1 MSNLLEKSVRFQED
15 YNRYQSIISK
25 MPDGNL
31 KQEVNQLLNNL
42 VSEIK
47 KLDHRHMEMI
57 NSRHMAS
64 VGTEIKQDITTIRKQ
79 LELKIKDWQNI

>member
-57 NSRHMAS
+57 NSRQMAS

>member
-15 YNRYQSIISK
+15 YNRYQSVISK

-57 NSRHMAS
+57 NSKQMAS

-79 LELKIKDWQNI
+79 LELKIKDWQNH

>member
-15 YNRYQSIISK
+15 YNRYLSVISK

-57 NSRHMAS
+57 YSKQMAL
-64 VGTEIKQDITTIRKQ
+64 VGGEIKQDIITIRKQ
-79 LELKIKDWQNI
+79 LENKIKDWQNN

>member
-15 YNRYQSIISK
+15 YNRYQSVISK

-57 NSRHMAS
+57 NSKQMAS
-64 VGTEIKQDITTIRKQ
+64 VGTEIRQDITIIRKQ
-79 LELKIKDWQNI
+79 LELKIKDWQNH

>member
-1 MSNLLEKSVRFQED
+1 MSNLLEKSVRFQQD

-57 NSRHMAS
+57 NSRQMAS

>member
-15 YNRYQSIISK
+15 YNRYQSVISK

-57 NSRHMAS
+57 NSRQMAS

>member
-1 MSNLLEKSVRFQED
+1 MSNLLEKSVRFQQD
-15 YNRYQSIISK
+15 YNRYQSVISK

-57 NSRHMAS
+57 NSRQMAS

>member
-1 MSNLLEKSVRFQED
+1 MLELIKSQKFQED
-15 YNRYQSIISK
+15 YNRYQSVILK

-31 KQEVNQLLNNL
+31 KQEVSQLLNNL
-42 VSEIK
+42 VFEIK

-57 NSRHMAS
+57 NSKQMAS

-79 LELKIKDWQNI
+79 LELKIKDWQNN

>member
-15 YNRYQSIISK
+15 YNRYQSVISK

-57 NSRHMAS
+57 NSRQMAS
-64 VGTEIKQDITTIRKQ
+64 VGTEIKQDITIIRKQ
-79 LELKIKDWQNI
+79 LELKIKDWQNN

>member
-1 MSNLLEKSVRFQED
+1 MLELIKSQKFQED
-15 YNRYQSIISK
+15 YNRYQSAILK

-31 KQEVNQLLNNL
+31 KKEVTQLLNEL

-57 NSRHMAS
+57 NSRQMAS